1 MQNNINKTNDKN
13 ELWFNWLSRKVDSYE
28 AFNDFESGMNPL
40 EVAES
45 FVSAN
50 NLKIIEIFEKFDK
63 EDKEA
68 LDQLQKLTEFE
79 SHVFRMIQNKLKI
92 IIKVRYVDFKKENK

>member
-1 MQNNINKTNDKN
+1 MDKVENNNQS
-13 ELWFNWLSRKVDSYE
+13 EFWFNWLTKKLNSYE

-50 NLKIIEIFEKFDK
+50 NLKIIQIFEKFDK

-79 SHVFRMIQNKLKI
+79 SHVFRMIQDKLKI
-92 IIKVRYVDFKKENK
+92 ISKVRYVDFKKQVK

>member
-1 MQNNINKTNDKN
+1 MDKVENNNQS
-13 ELWFNWLSRKVDSYE
+13 EFWFNWLTKKLNSYE

-79 SHVFRMIQNKLKI
+79 SHVFRMIQDKLKI
-92 IIKVRYVDFKKENK
+92 ISKVRYVDFKKQVK